1 MLICIHTCRPSVE
14 NDYTVCHMLKWLICR
29 VFFRDT
35 VGLAGPLALQAPL
48 KDRCSRGQGGW
59 CPSASSSWW
68 TVPGHMARMDAAEP
82 GWRTPMIM
90 WSIKGWRA
98 LTYTPILLL
107 WVLLYIWVSFEMF
120 SCDSA
125 NLNVCFFGS
134 GFIRMLSPVST
145 TEVQLSPGSAIT
157 DSSQLEMNRHWLMPW
172 QPSVQSLSP

>member
-1 MLICIHTCRPSVE
+1 MLKLLICH
-14 NDYTVCHMLKWLICR
+14 

-35 VGLAGPLALQAPL
+35 VGLAGLLALQVPL

-68 TVPGHMARMDAAEP
+68 TVPGHMARMAAAEL

-98 LTYTPILLL
+98 LTYTPIIQR

-125 NLNVCFFGS
+125 NLNVCFLDLVSS
-134 GFIRMLSPVST
+134 GCSALFLRQKFSCRQDQRLQIHPSRRWTGTGWRRGNHRSNHCRHRCWSSKLPLL
-145 TEVQLSPGSAIT
+145 QL
-157 DSSQLEMNRHWLMPW
+157 R
-172 QPSVQSLSP
+172 